1 MKRARIIIDL
11 VLLAGIIASLIIG
24 HMVGP
29 THAQDNSGPLQYIV
43 KKPSPELLYKTNE
56 VPEPQVVGTVPIV
69 NGCMTTNSVTV
80 CTLTDPG
87 TQRHW
92 LIVGSAQGSIAVVED
107 ELR

>member
-1 MKRARIIIDL
+1 MTRYIISGF
-11 VLLAGIIASLIIG
+11 VVGIISLWFG
-24 HMVGP
+24 YTWG
-29 THAQDNSGPLQYIV
+29 
-43 KKPSPELLYKTNE
+43 K
-56 VPEPQVVGTVPIV
+56 VPEPQVVSTVPIV